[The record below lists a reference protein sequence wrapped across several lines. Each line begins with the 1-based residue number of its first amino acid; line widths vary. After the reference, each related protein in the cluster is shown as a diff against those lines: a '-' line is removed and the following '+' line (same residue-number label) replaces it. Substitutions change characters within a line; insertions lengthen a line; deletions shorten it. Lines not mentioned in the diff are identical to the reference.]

1 MTSEEQVQK
10 FHTDD
15 LERAFDWLKQV
26 FFLGQ
31 PIRSTTVTWVV
42 MHHQYGIFAL
52 VPQTSFCEET
62 SGGVMKCWLFS
73 QACVP

>member
-26 FFLGQ
+26 SSWDNQ
-31 PIRSTTVTWVV
+31 SE
-42 MHHQYGIFAL
+42 AL
-52 VPQTSFCEET
+52 RLP
-62 SGGVMKCWLFS
+62 GW
-73 QACVP
+73 